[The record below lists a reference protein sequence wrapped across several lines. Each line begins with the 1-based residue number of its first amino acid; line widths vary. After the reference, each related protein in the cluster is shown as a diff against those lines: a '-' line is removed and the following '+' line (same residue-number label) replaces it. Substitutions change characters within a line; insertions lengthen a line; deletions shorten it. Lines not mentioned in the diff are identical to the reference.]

1 MELNRLLAYNQNQLT
16 TNVVVRTTFS
26 VGVGMRALM
35 HTSLALPKSVVRISN
50 TTGYPDSHPLVGLS
64 HGQLNSHFRE
74 ECTQILCTSVEED
87 IIRDSPSRNTR

>member
-1 MELNRLLAYNQNQLT
+1 MELNRLLACNQNELS
-16 TNVVVRTTFS
+16 TNAVVRTTFS
-26 VGVGMRALM
+26 VGVGMRAMM

-50 TTGYPDSHPLVGLS
+50 TIGYPDSHPLVGLS
-64 HGQLNSHFRE
+64 HQLNSHFRE